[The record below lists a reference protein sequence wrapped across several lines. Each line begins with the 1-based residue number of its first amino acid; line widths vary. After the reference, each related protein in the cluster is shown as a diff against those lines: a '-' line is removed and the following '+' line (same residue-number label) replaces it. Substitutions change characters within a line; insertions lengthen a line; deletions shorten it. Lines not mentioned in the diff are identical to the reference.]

1 LGAGCGLLVRL
12 YSHFNGIVSFLG
24 VGLKATLL
32 EVQVLQFVFRLLLLD
47 FLLVGERVDLTGA
60 SG

>member
-1 LGAGCGLLVRL
+1 MRL